1 MGVLVTW
8 RLFTVQ
14 PAHPD
19 PVVADMQGNAAWAL
33 QLRLGEQ
40 QQGLGCSTDGYG
52 FGQRPSGRNV
62 VGAEISVPR
71 LPVRGQAG
79 NLDPSQPGRW
89 ERNLER
95 QVCMRVRRRM
105 HVQLDREMYR

>member
-52 FGQRPSGRNV
+52 FGRRPSGRNV
-62 VGAEISVPR
+62 VRAEISVPR
-71 LPVRGQAG
+71 LPVRGPGWELGPQPAWTMGEKLRETGVYESKEEDACAG
-79 NLDPSQPGRW
+79 R
-89 ERNLER
+89 
-95 QVCMRVRRRM
+95 
-105 HVQLDREMYR
+105 